1 MVVQYFASN
10 QNSYHVSSSLVGT
23 EDKDLMCIKHG
34 PCESLL
40 PKSQA
45 VGTPR
50 DEVNLFECSI
60 SEGDLALEDISELI
74 LDDDDDDNIIDKE
87 G

>member
-1 MVVQYFASN
+1 
-10 QNSYHVSSSLVGT
+10 
-23 EDKDLMCIKHG
+23 MCIKHG

-40 PKSQA
+40 PKLQT

-50 DEVNLFECSI
+50 VEVDLFECSI
-60 SEGDLALEDISELI
+60 SEGSMAQEDILELI
-74 LDDDDDDNIIDKE
+74 VDVDDDDNIIDKE

>member
-1 MVVQYFASN
+1 
-10 QNSYHVSSSLVGT
+10 
-23 EDKDLMCIKHG
+23 MCIKYE

-40 PKSQA
+40 PKLQA

-50 DEVNLFECSI
+50 DGVDLFECSI
-60 SEGDLALEDISELI
+60 SEGDMVQEDILELI
-74 LDDDDDDNIIDKE
+74 TVGDDDDIIIHIE